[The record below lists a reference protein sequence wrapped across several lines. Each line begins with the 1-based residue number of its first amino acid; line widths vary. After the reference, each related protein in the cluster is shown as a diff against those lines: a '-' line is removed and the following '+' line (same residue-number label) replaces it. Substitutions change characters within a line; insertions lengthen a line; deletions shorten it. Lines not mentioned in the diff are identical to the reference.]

1 MSPSACPAPSNHRMI
16 SRSFLLNLCGCDK
29 TGGLRTWAI
38 MIILFLFKR
47 FYSNLLP
54 YPSLTLGVL
63 SKDFKPD
70 ESKVPQNL
78 RNSRCFLLLQ
88 EEERS
93 SQDSDAKRV
102 PTPIILTSSVQCIT
116 IPSKANGL
124 YPQHYRRCPCWL
136 LFFLATNCS
145 SGIAVSCVVSYAAAA
160 HCAQ

>member
-1 MSPSACPAPSNHRMI
+1 MI

-102 PTPIILTSSVQCIT
+102 QHANYLDKFSTMHYNSFESERSVSAT
-116 IPSKANGL
+116 LPSL
-124 YPQHYRRCPCWL
+124 PL
-136 LFFLATNCS
+136 LAPLLPGN
-145 SGIAVSCVVSYAAAA
+145 
-160 HCAQ
+160 